1 MDAGRDPILPR
12 VLSHALAVMLLLPAL
27 VVAQDRREADAI
39 RTGTLT
45 LDGVEHPI
53 RLLGR
58 ARAPYLSLED
68 LAAAVGGAWGR
79 DPMSRA
85 PLLTVGTHRVLFSTT
100 DRRISVDGRRRRL
113 SRAVELRGGA
123 VWVPLDFIEN
133 HLPKLIDARVRFRST
148 APRPPSGA
156 ADHARDGTGRAS
168 ESSPADRPG
177 APDRRRPV
185 ARVRPGDP
193 LQGWQETPAVVRSIV
208 LDPGHG
214 GDENGAEGPTG
225 LLEKD
230 VVLEVARRLR
240 LHLQRRGYDVHLT
253 RSRDVNVP
261 LEERTAVA
269 NNRQADLFISL
280 HANASTG
287 RSARGAEIYY
297 LSLDRADQAR
307 EETEPAS
314 AYVSPRDRD
323 DPLKM
328 ILWDMAQSAWLARS
342 GRLAEIIQDEFNR
355 VLDIP
360 DRGVKQAPFR
370 ILVGATM
377 PAVLVEIGFI
387 SNSEEEERMRDPDFL
402 DIIVRSLTRSIEAYS
417 RESRRQASGERH
429 SRPGGR
435 PRRDGP

>member
-1 MDAGRDPILPR
+1 METGRGPILPG
-12 VLSHALAVMLLLPAL
+12 VLSHALAAILLLPVL
-27 VVAQDRREADAI
+27 VVAQDRLEADAI
-39 RTGTLT
+39 RIGTLV

-53 RLLGR
+53 RMFGQ
-58 ARAPYLSLED
+58 ARESSVNLED
-68 LAAAVGGAWGR
+68 LARAVGGAWGR
-79 DPMSRA
+79 DPLSRS
-85 PLLTVGTHRVLFSTT
+85 PLFTIGNNRVLFSTT
-100 DRRISVDGRRRRL
+100 DRRISVNGRRRRL
-113 SRAVELRGGA
+113 SHPVQLRHGS
-123 VWVPLDFIEN
+123 VWVPLDFIEG
-133 HLPKLIDARVRFRST
+133 HLARLIDVQVDFRST
-148 APRPPSGA
+148 APRPLSG
-156 ADHARDGTGRAS
+156 RDDPMPDSTGRAS
-168 ESSPADRPG
+168 GSTAADRSS
-177 APDRRRPV
+177 APDRRRSE
-185 ARVRPGDP
+185 ARERFNDP
-193 LQGWQETPAVVRSIV
+193 LPGWRETPSVVQFIV

-214 GDENGAEGPTG
+214 GDEEGARGPTG

-307 EETEPAS
+307 EETEPAG

-328 ILWDMAQSAWLARS
+328 ILWDMAQSTWLARS
-342 GRLAEIIQDEFNR
+342 GRLAEIIQDDFNR

-387 SNSEEEERMRDPDFL
+387 SNAEEEERMRDPDFL
-402 DIIVRSLTRSIEAYS
+402 DIIVRSLTRSIDAYRS
-417 RESRRQASGERH
+417 ESRRQVSGSSDNRRG
-429 SRPGGR
+429 SR
-435 PRRDGP
+435 PRRRRP